1 MAFLSFLATRLAN
14 FVARNSIREHIF
26 ADALSD
32 TGGLAPIALRTAAAA
47 AAAAGLWPGM
57 PAVAEQNPQR
67 LRRRSF
73 LNPLPFES
81 KPRTVPGS
89 AYTILSPTAKRA
101 LCAAVA
107 GRVF

>member
-1 MAFLSFLATRLAN
+1 MAFLRFLATRFAN
-14 FVARNSIREHIF
+14 FVARNSIRRHIF
-26 ADALSD
+26 AGALSD
-32 TGGLAPIALRTAAAA
+32 TIAVRTAA
-47 AAAAGLWPGM
+47 AAAAGLWPGL